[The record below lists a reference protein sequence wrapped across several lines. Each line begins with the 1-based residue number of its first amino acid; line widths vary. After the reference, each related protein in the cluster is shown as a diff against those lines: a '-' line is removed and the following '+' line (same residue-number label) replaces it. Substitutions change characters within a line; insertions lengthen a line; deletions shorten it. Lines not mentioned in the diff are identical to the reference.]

1 MDSKNVIKKQKP
13 VTQGLRLAMWL
24 GVSCYALC
32 HGTLSWAQESVKT
45 PPAPP
50 AQEVLADPNKMPPA
64 VPDATQA
71 SGVGLTADPGNALPV
86 QASGTTEKPAEA
98 ATNMLAPTPTL
109 GTPTVSPT
117 PDALVPA
124 MSDVLPP
131 VAPAPTSPASPDIP
145 ASAPPTM
152 PLPANSAL
160 EDYLKQDGL
169 QQQAPTTE
177 DQLPVTARVTI
188 RGEGFDLGADN
199 TVSISSDD
207 PDQPLSQIE
216 AMESIRSEA
225 FDAAMTGLFPL
236 KPEEIEGLLQRYDQ
250 TERAAQTP
258 PYAQPKPQ
266 INVQT
271 ISLDPGVMPPSIR
284 TAAGNVTT
292 VNILDM
298 TGAPWPVQDITWAG
312 DFEIIQPEEGGHII
326 RITPSSKFAIG
337 NMVVR
342 LLTLKTPITFSLKAE
357 RDVVDYRVDARIP
370 EYGPFAE
377 PQLIDG
383 GAQLVAGSPTLTSIL
398 DGVAP
403 TGSTK
408 LQVSGVDGR
417 TTAYK
422 LSGTTYV
429 RTPLTLLSPGWQS
442 SVSSADGMN
451 VYALSDTPVLLL
463 SDAGKFQRAKLS
475 EKQDVLDE

>member
-1 MDSKNVIKKQKP
+1 MGSKNVVKKQKA
-13 VTQGLRLAMWL
+13 VTQALWLAMWL
-24 GVSCYALC
+24 GVSCYALS
-32 HGTLSWAQESVKT
+32 HGTSSWAQEPVKT
-45 PPAPP
+45 PPTPP
-50 AQEVLADPNKMPPA
+50 AQEMLADPSKVPPA
-64 VPDATQA
+64 VSAATQLP
-71 SGVGLTADPGNALPV
+71 GDPENALPV
-86 QASGTTEKPAEA
+86 QASGTGEKPAEA
-98 ATNMLAPTPTL
+98 AANNMLVPAPTP
-109 GTPTVSPT
+109 GTPTVSPA
-117 PDALVPA
+117 PDSLVPA
-124 MSDVLPP
+124 MTDVLPP
-131 VAPAPTSPASPDIP
+131 VAPALTQTPTVSATPDTPAP
-145 ASAPPTM
+145 AAPTP
-152 PLPANSAL
+152 PLPTNSAL

-169 QQQAPTTE
+169 QQQATTEE

-199 TVSISSDD
+199 TVRISSDD
-207 PDQPLSQIE
+207 PDQPMSQIE

-225 FDAAMTGLFPL
+225 FDAALTGLFPL

-326 RITPSSKFAIG
+326 RITPSSKFAVG

>member
-1 MDSKNVIKKQKP
+1 MRCP
-13 VTQGLRLAMWL
+13 ARLRLGRRNRHKRRPRRRLRKFWL
-24 GVSCYALC
+24 TRIRYSPLHLQLFLRRARGGGAVDPANALS
-32 HGTLSWAQESVKT
+32 G
-45 PPAPP
+45 
-50 AQEVLADPNKMPPA
+50 
-64 VPDATQA
+64 QA
-71 SGVGLTADPGNALPV
+71 SGQMLEATEKTT
-86 QASGTTEKPAEA
+86 QEKTTQGTTD
-98 ATNMLAPTPTL
+98 MLAPAPTP
-109 GTPTVSPT
+109 GTPAFVPVSDLP
-117 PDALVPA
+117 VPA
-124 MSDVLPP
+124 MTDVLPP
-131 VAPAPTSPASPDIP
+131 VAPAPNMPTTPESATLGPSQISTTPAV
-145 ASAPPTM
+145 
-152 PLPANSAL
+152 PLPTNSAL

-169 QQQAPTTE
+169 QQQAPTAE

-199 TVSISSDD
+199 TVRISSDD